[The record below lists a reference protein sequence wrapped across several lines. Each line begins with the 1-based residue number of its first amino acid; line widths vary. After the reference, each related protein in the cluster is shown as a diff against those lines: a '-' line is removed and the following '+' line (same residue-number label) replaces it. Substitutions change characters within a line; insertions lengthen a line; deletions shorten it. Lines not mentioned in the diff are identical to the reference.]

1 MIKCYYLFIFS
12 WYQLS
17 NKPGKSKSGPRGE
30 IELRLGFIVA
40 GDNVDHSDVKT
51 LSEVNNDSI
60 EPRWSDNIH
69 DVVEDV
75 VEDDILDEMLDEMRL
90 TPVSNMITSSS
101 SSVSSS
107 SSPVSSEETLINR
120 LEKTGEN
127 KKQKT
132 ETKVKVSHDQHE
144 VSWAG
149 ESRFRMQNISD
160 SCYTLFSGQSLSRT
174 ILNTCLHVTRGHH
187 HLCSLLMFIFHCKTL
202 KAGRVNSVQV
212 AFRAYLVVILLL
224 WFYSDI

>member
-1 MIKCYYLFIFS
+1 M
-12 WYQLS
+12 
-17 NKPGKSKSGPRGE
+17 
-30 IELRLGFIVA
+30 
-40 GDNVDHSDVKT
+40 
-51 LSEVNNDSI
+51 
-60 EPRWSDNIH
+60 H

-75 VEDDILDEMLDEMRL
+75 VEDDILDEMLDKMRL

-127 KKQKT
+127 KKQKI

-149 ESRFRMQNISD
+149 ESRFRMQNILTVAAHCSVA
-160 SCYTLFSGQSLSRT
+160 SHCHELF
-174 ILNTCLHVTRGHH
+174 
-187 HLCSLLMFIFHCKTL
+187 
-202 KAGRVNSVQV
+202 
-212 AFRAYLVVILLL
+212 
-224 WFYSDI
+224 